1 MKLFIGASL
10 AFGSILVGSPLLAL
24 VFGSTF
30 AIILKIPENYINKSI
45 GTTFLQIGIIVIGL
59 TMSASNALEV
69 TAKYLPYISI
79 FVLLVLSAGAL
90 LANLFK
96 VDKKIGILIASGTA
110 ICGATAMAAVAPLI
124 QAKPRDL
131 LVSLAIIFIFNAIA
145 IGIFPIIGSSIGMSN
160 EQFGAWI
167 AMAIHDT
174 GSVIGTAMAY
184 GGDTI
189 ETAATLKLGRT
200 IWLIPLILILGTFYK
215 DEINS
220 RIKFPIF
227 IFIFITA
234 IFAGSVLSFN
244 QQNLLFLD
252 FISDTFLVAALFCI
266 GTQINSESIKE
277 IDSKTFLLALGLW
290 IIALVSSYF
299 LINLFL

>member
-1 MKLFIGASL
+1 MKLFIGSFL

-24 VFGSTF
+24 VLGSTF

-45 GTTFLQIGIIVIGL
+45 GTTFLQIGIIIIGL

-69 TAKYLPYISI
+69 TAKYFPYISI
-79 FVLLVLSAGAL
+79 FVLLVLFAGAL

-96 VDKKIGILIASGTA
+96 VDKKISILIASGTA

-124 QAKPRDL
+124 HAKPRDL

-174 GSVIGTAMAY
+174 GSVMGAAMAY

-215 DEINS
+215 DKSNS
-220 RIKFPIF
+220 KIKLPIF
-227 IFIFITA
+227 ILVFVIAIIAGTA
-234 IFAGSVLSFN
+234 LNLN

-266 GTQINSESIKE
+266 GTQINSESIKQ
-277 IDSKTFLLALGLW
+277 IDSKTFTLALGLW
-290 IIALVSSYF
+290 IVALLASYL
-299 LINLFL
+299 LINLF

>member
-1 MKLFIGASL
+1 MKLFIGSSL

-24 VFGSTF
+24 VLGSTF

-45 GTTFLQIGIIVIGL
+45 GTTFLQIGIIMIGL

-69 TAKYLPYISI
+69 TAKYFPYISI
-79 FVLLVLSAGAL
+79 FVLLVLFAGAL

-96 VDKKIGILIASGTA
+96 VDKKISILIASGTA

-124 QAKPRDL
+124 HAKPRDL

-174 GSVIGTAMAY
+174 GSVMGAAMAY

-200 IWLIPLILILGTFYK
+200 IWLIPLIIILGTFYK
-215 DEINS
+215 DKSNS
-220 RIKFPIF
+220 KIKFPIF
-227 IFIFITA
+227 ILVFVLAIIAGTA
-234 IFAGSVLSFN
+234 LNLN

-266 GTQINSESIKE
+266 GTQINSESIKQ
-277 IDSKTFLLALGLW
+277 IDSKTFTLALGLW
-290 IIALVSSYF
+290 IVALLASYL
-299 LINLFL
+299 LINLF

>member
-1 MKLFIGASL
+1 MKLFIGSFL

-24 VFGSTF
+24 VLGSTF

-215 DEINS
+215 DKSNS
-220 RIKFPIF
+220 KIKLPIF
-227 IFIFITA
+227 ILVFAIAIIAGTA
-234 IFAGSVLSFN
+234 LNLN

-290 IIALVSSYF
+290 IIALVSSYL
-299 LINLFL
+299 LINVFL

>member
-215 DEINS
+215 DKSNS
-220 RIKFPIF
+220 KIKLPIF
-227 IFIFITA
+227 ILVFVIAIIAGTA
-234 IFAGSVLSFN
+234 LNLN
-244 QQNLLFLD
+244 QQILLFLD

-290 IIALVSSYF
+290 IIALVSSYL
-299 LINLFL
+299 LINVFL

>member
-24 VFGSTF
+24 VLGSTF

-215 DEINS
+215 DKSNS
-220 RIKFPIF
+220 KIKLPIF
-227 IFIFITA
+227 ILVFVIAIIAGTA
-234 IFAGSVLSFN
+234 LNLN

-290 IIALVSSYF
+290 IIALVSSYL

>member
-1 MKLFIGASL
+1 MKLFLGACF
-10 AFGSILVGSPLLAL
+10 AFGSILIGSPLLAL
-24 VFGSTF
+24 LLGSTF
-30 AIILKIPENYINKSI
+30 AIIFRIPENFIDKSI
-45 GTTFLQIGIIVIGL
+45 GTTFLQIGIIIIGL
-59 TMSASNALEV
+59 TVSASNALEL
-69 TAKYLPYISI
+69 TAKYFPYISI
-79 FVLLVLSAGAL
+79 FVFLVLSAGAL
-90 LANLFK
+90 LANLLK

-110 ICGATAMAAVAPLI
+110 ICGATAMAAIAPLI
-124 QAKPRDL
+124 RAKPRDL

-145 IGIFPIIGSSIGMSN
+145 IGIFPLIGSSIGMSY

-174 GSVIGTAMAY
+174 SSVMGTAMAY

-215 DEINS
+215 DKSNS
-220 RIKFPIF
+220 KIKLPIF
-227 IFIFITA
+227 ILVFVIAIIAGTA
-234 IFAGSVLSFN
+234 LNLN

>member
-45 GTTFLQIGIIVIGL
+45 GTTFLQIGIIIIGL

-69 TAKYLPYISI
+69 TAKYFPYISI

-90 LANLFK
+90 LANLLK
-96 VDKKIGILIASGTA
+96 VDKKIGILIATGTA

-174 GSVIGTAMAY
+174 GSVMGAAMAY

-200 IWLIPLILILGTFYK
+200 VWLIPLILILGTFYK
-215 DEINS
+215 DKSNS
-220 RIKFPIF
+220 KIKLPIF
-227 IFIFITA
+227 ILVFVIAIIAGTA
-234 IFAGSVLSFN
+234 LNLN

-290 IIALVSSYF
+290 IIALASSYF

>member
-45 GTTFLQIGIIVIGL
+45 GTTFLQIGIIIIGL

-174 GSVIGTAMAY
+174 GSVMGAAMAY

-189 ETAATLKLGRT
+189 ETAATLKLGSCLLYTSPSPR
-200 IWLIPLILILGTFYK
+200 
-215 DEINS
+215 DVEES
-220 RIKFPIF
+220 RMP
-227 IFIFITA
+227 
-234 IFAGSVLSFN
+234 
-244 QQNLLFLD
+244 
-252 FISDTFLVAALFCI
+252 
-266 GTQINSESIKE
+266 
-277 IDSKTFLLALGLW
+277 
-290 IIALVSSYF
+290 SSA
-299 LINLFL
+299 

>member
-45 GTTFLQIGIIVIGL
+45 GTTFLQIGIIIIGL

-69 TAKYLPYISI
+69 TAKYFPYISI

-90 LANLFK
+90 LANLLK

-174 GSVIGTAMAY
+174 GSVMGAAMAY

-200 IWLIPLILILGTFYK
+200 VWLIPLILILGTFYK
-215 DEINS
+215 DKSNS
-220 RIKFPIF
+220 KIKLPIF
-227 IFIFITA
+227 ILVFVIAIIAGTA
-234 IFAGSVLSFN
+234 LNLN

-290 IIALVSSYF
+290 IIALVSSYL
-299 LINLFL
+299 LINVFL

>member
-174 GSVIGTAMAY
+174 GSVMGAAMAY

-200 IWLIPLILILGTFYK
+200 VWLIPLIVILGTFYK
-215 DEINS
+215 DKSNS
-220 RIKFPIF
+220 KIKFPIF
-227 IFIFITA
+227 ILVFVLAIIAGTA
-234 IFAGSVLSFN
+234 LNLN

-290 IIALVSSYF
+290 IIALVSSYL
-299 LINLFL
+299 LINVFL

>member
-1 MKLFIGASL
+1 MKLFIGSSL

-24 VFGSTF
+24 VLGSTF

-145 IGIFPIIGSSIGMSN
+145 IGIFPIIGNSIGMSN

-215 DEINS
+215 DKSNS
-220 RIKFPIF
+220 KIKLPIF
-227 IFIFITA
+227 ILVFVIAIIAGTA
-234 IFAGSVLSFN
+234 LNLN

-266 GTQINSESIKE
+266 GTQINSESIKQ
-277 IDSKTFLLALGLW
+277 IDSKTFTLALGLW
-290 IIALVSSYF
+290 IVALLASYL
-299 LINLFL
+299 LINLF

>member
-24 VFGSTF
+24 VLGSTF

-174 GSVIGTAMAY
+174 GTVMGAAMAY

-200 IWLIPLILILGTFYK
+200 VWLIPLILILGTFYK
-215 DEINS
+215 DKSNS
-220 RIKFPIF
+220 KIKLPIF
-227 IFIFITA
+227 ILVFVIAIIAGTA
-234 IFAGSVLSFN
+234 LN
-244 QQNLLFLD
+244 LYQQNLLFLD

>member
-24 VFGSTF
+24 VLGSTF

-45 GTTFLQIGIIVIGL
+45 GTTFLQIGIIIIGL

-69 TAKYLPYISI
+69 TAKYFPYISI
-79 FVLLVLSAGAL
+79 FVLLVLFAGAL

-96 VDKKIGILIASGTA
+96 VDKKISILIASGTA

-124 QAKPRDL
+124 HAKPRDL

-174 GSVIGTAMAY
+174 GSVMGAAMAY

-215 DEINS
+215 DKSNS
-220 RIKFPIF
+220 KIKLPIF
-227 IFIFITA
+227 ILVFVIAIIAGTA
-234 IFAGSVLSFN
+234 LNLN

>member
-1 MKLFIGASL
+1 MKLFIGSFL

-24 VFGSTF
+24 VLGSTF

-45 GTTFLQIGIIVIGL
+45 GTTFLKIGIIIIGL

-69 TAKYLPYISI
+69 TAKYFPYISI
-79 FVLLVLSAGAL
+79 FVLLVLFAGAL

-96 VDKKIGILIASGTA
+96 VDKKISILIASGTA

-124 QAKPRDL
+124 HAKPRDL

-174 GSVIGTAMAY
+174 GSVMGAAMAY

-200 IWLIPLILILGTFYK
+200 IWLIPLIIILGTFYK
-215 DEINS
+215 DKSNS
-220 RIKFPIF
+220 KIKFPIF
-227 IFIFITA
+227 ILVFVLAIIAGTA
-234 IFAGSVLSFN
+234 LNLN

-266 GTQINSESIKE
+266 GTQINSESIKQ
-277 IDSKTFLLALGLW
+277 IDSKTFTLALGLW
-290 IIALVSSYF
+290 IVALLASYL
-299 LINLFL
+299 LINLF

>member
-45 GTTFLQIGIIVIGL
+45 GTTFLQIGIIIIGL

-69 TAKYLPYISI
+69 TAKYFPYISI

-90 LANLFK
+90 LANLLK

-174 GSVIGTAMAY
+174 GSVMGAAMAY

-200 IWLIPLILILGTFYK
+200 VWLIPLILILGTFYK
-215 DEINS
+215 DKSNS
-220 RIKFPIF
+220 KIKLPIF
-227 IFIFITA
+227 ILVFVIAIIAGTA
-234 IFAGSVLSFN
+234 LNLN

-290 IIALVSSYF
+290 IIALASSYF

>member
-1 MKLFIGASL
+1 MKLFIGSFL

-24 VFGSTF
+24 VLGSTF
-30 AIILKIPENYINKSI
+30 AIILKIPENYINQSI
-45 GTTFLQIGIIVIGL
+45 GTTFLQIGIIIIGL

-69 TAKYLPYISI
+69 TAKYFPYISI
-79 FVLLVLSAGAL
+79 FVLLVLFAGAL

-96 VDKKIGILIASGTA
+96 VDKKISILIASGTA

-124 QAKPRDL
+124 HAKPRDL

-174 GSVIGTAMAY
+174 GSVMGAAMAY

-200 IWLIPLILILGTFYK
+200 IWLIPLIIILGTFYK
-215 DEINS
+215 DKSNS
-220 RIKFPIF
+220 KIKFPIF
-227 IFIFITA
+227 ILVFVLAIIAGTA
-234 IFAGSVLSFN
+234 LNLN

-266 GTQINSESIKE
+266 GTQINSESIKQ
-277 IDSKTFLLALGLW
+277 IDSKTFTLALGLW
-290 IIALVSSYF
+290 IVALLASYL
-299 LINLFL
+299 LINLF

>member
-1 MKLFIGASL
+1 MKLFLGACF
-10 AFGSILVGSPLLAL
+10 AFGSILIGSPLLAL
-24 VFGSTF
+24 LLGSTF
-30 AIILKIPENYINKSI
+30 AIIFRIPENFIDKSI
-45 GTTFLQIGIIVIGL
+45 GTTFLQIGIIIIGL
-59 TMSASNALEV
+59 TISASNALEL
-69 TAKYLPYISI
+69 TAKYFPYISI

-90 LANLFK
+90 LANLLK
-96 VDKKIGILIASGTA
+96 VDKTIGILIASGTA
-110 ICGATAMAAVAPLI
+110 ICGASAMAAIAPLI
-124 QAKPRDL
+124 RAKPRDL

-145 IGIFPIIGSSIGMSN
+145 IGIFPLIGSSTGMSY

-174 GSVIGTAMAY
+174 SSVMGTAMAY

-215 DEINS
+215 DESNS

-227 IFIFITA
+227 IFIFIMA

-266 GTQINSESIKE
+266 GTQINSESINE

>member
-24 VFGSTF
+24 VLGSTF

-215 DEINS
+215 DKSNS
-220 RIKFPIF
+220 KIKLPIF
-227 IFIFITA
+227 ILVFVIAIIAGTA
-234 IFAGSVLSFN
+234 LNLN

>member
-1 MKLFIGASL
+1 MKLFIGSSL

-24 VFGSTF
+24 VLGSTF
-30 AIILKIPENYINKSI
+30 AIILKIPENYINQSI
-45 GTTFLQIGIIVIGL
+45 GTTFLQIGIIIIGL

-69 TAKYLPYISI
+69 TAKYFPYISI
-79 FVLLVLSAGAL
+79 FVLLVLFAGAL

-96 VDKKIGILIASGTA
+96 VDKKISILIASGTA

-124 QAKPRDL
+124 HAKPRDL

-174 GSVIGTAMAY
+174 GSVMGAAMAY

-215 DEINS
+215 DKSNS
-220 RIKFPIF
+220 KIKLPIF
-227 IFIFITA
+227 ILVFVLAIIAGTA
-234 IFAGSVLSFN
+234 LNLN

-266 GTQINSESIKE
+266 GTQINSESIKQ
-277 IDSKTFLLALGLW
+277 IDSKTFTLALGLW
-290 IIALVSSYF
+290 IVALLASYL

>member
-1 MKLFIGASL
+1 MKLFIGSFL

-24 VFGSTF
+24 VLGSTF

-45 GTTFLQIGIIVIGL
+45 GTTFLQIGIIMIGL

-69 TAKYLPYISI
+69 TAKYFPYISI
-79 FVLLVLSAGAL
+79 FVLLVLFAGAL

-96 VDKKIGILIASGTA
+96 VDKKISILIASGTA

-124 QAKPRDL
+124 HAKPRDL

-174 GSVIGTAMAY
+174 GSVMGAAMAY

-215 DEINS
+215 DKSNS
-220 RIKFPIF
+220 KIKLPIF
-227 IFIFITA
+227 ILVFVLAIIAGTA
-234 IFAGSVLSFN
+234 LNLS

-266 GTQINSESIKE
+266 GTQINSESIKA
-277 IDSKTFLLALGLW
+277 IDPKTFTLALGLW
-290 IIALVSSYF
+290 IVALLASYF
-299 LINLFL
+299 LINLF

>member
-24 VFGSTF
+24 VLGSTF

-174 GSVIGTAMAY
+174 GSVMGAAMAY

-200 IWLIPLILILGTFYK
+200 VWLIPLIVILGTFYK
-215 DEINS
+215 DKSNS
-220 RIKFPIF
+220 KIKLPIF
-227 IFIFITA
+227 ILVFVIAIIAGTA
-234 IFAGSVLSFN
+234 LNLN

-290 IIALVSSYF
+290 IIALVSSYL
-299 LINLFL
+299 LINVFL

>member
-1 MKLFIGASL
+1 MKLFIGSFL

-24 VFGSTF
+24 VLGSTF

-45 GTTFLQIGIIVIGL
+45 GTTFLQIGIIIIGL

-69 TAKYLPYISI
+69 TAKYFPYISI
-79 FVLLVLSAGAL
+79 FVLLVLFAGAL

-96 VDKKIGILIASGTA
+96 VDKKISILIASGTA

-124 QAKPRDL
+124 HAKPRDL

-174 GSVIGTAMAY
+174 GSVMGAAMAY

-215 DEINS
+215 DKSNS
-220 RIKFPIF
+220 KIKFPIF
-227 IFIFITA
+227 ILVFVLAIIAGTA
-234 IFAGSVLSFN
+234 LNLN

-266 GTQINSESIKE
+266 GTQINSESIKQ
-277 IDSKTFLLALGLW
+277 IDSKTFTLALGLW
-290 IIALVSSYF
+290 IVALLASYL
-299 LINLFL
+299 LINLF

>member
-1 MKLFIGASL
+1 MKLFIGSFL

-24 VFGSTF
+24 VLGSTF
-30 AIILKIPENYINKSI
+30 AIILKIPENYINQSI
-45 GTTFLQIGIIVIGL
+45 GTTFLQIGIIIIGL

-69 TAKYLPYISI
+69 TAKYFPYISI
-79 FVLLVLSAGAL
+79 FVLLVLFAGAL

-96 VDKKIGILIASGTA
+96 VDKKISILIASGTA

-124 QAKPRDL
+124 HAKPRDL

-174 GSVIGTAMAY
+174 GSVMGAAMAY

-215 DEINS
+215 DKSNS
-220 RIKFPIF
+220 KIKFPIF
-227 IFIFITA
+227 ILVFVLAIIAGTA
-234 IFAGSVLSFN
+234 LNLN

-266 GTQINSESIKE
+266 GTQINSESIKQ
-277 IDSKTFLLALGLW
+277 IDSKTFTLALGLW
-290 IIALVSSYF
+290 IVALLASYL

>member
-24 VFGSTF
+24 VLGSTF

-145 IGIFPIIGSSIGMSN
+145 IGIFPIIGSSFGMSN

-215 DEINS
+215 DKSNS
-220 RIKFPIF
+220 KIKLPIF
-227 IFIFITA
+227 ILVFVIAIIAGTA
-234 IFAGSVLSFN
+234 LNLN

-290 IIALVSSYF
+290 IIALVSSYL
-299 LINLFL
+299 LINVFL

>member
-1 MKLFIGASL
+1 MKLFIGSSL

-24 VFGSTF
+24 VLGSTF
-30 AIILKIPENYINKSI
+30 AIILKIPENYINQSI
-45 GTTFLQIGIIVIGL
+45 GTTFLQIGIIIIGL

-69 TAKYLPYISI
+69 TAKYFPYISI
-79 FVLLVLSAGAL
+79 FVLLVLFAGAL

-96 VDKKIGILIASGTA
+96 VDKKISILIASGTA

-124 QAKPRDL
+124 HAKPRDL

-215 DEINS
+215 DKSNS
-220 RIKFPIF
+220 KIKFPIF
-227 IFIFITA
+227 ILVFVLAIIAGTA
-234 IFAGSVLSFN
+234 LNLN

-266 GTQINSESIKE
+266 GTQINSESIKQ
-277 IDSKTFLLALGLW
+277 IDSKTFTLALGLW
-290 IIALVSSYF
+290 IVALLASYL
-299 LINLFL
+299 LINLF

>member
-215 DEINS
+215 DKSNS
-220 RIKFPIF
+220 KIKLPIF
-227 IFIFITA
+227 I
-234 IFAGSVLSFN
+234 
-244 QQNLLFLD
+244 
-252 FISDTFLVAALFCI
+252 LVFVIA
-266 GTQINSESIKE
+266 
-277 IDSKTFLLALGLW
+277 
-290 IIALVSSYF
+290 IIAGTALNPVSYTH
-299 LINLFL
+299 LTLPTNREV

>member
-24 VFGSTF
+24 VLGSTF

-45 GTTFLQIGIIVIGL
+45 GTTFLKIGIIIIGL

-69 TAKYLPYISI
+69 TAKYFPYISI

-90 LANLFK
+90 LAYFLK

-110 ICGATAMAAVAPLI
+110 ICGATAMAAIAPLI
-124 QAKPRDL
+124 KAKPRDL

-145 IGIFPIIGSSIGMSN
+145 IGILPIIGSSIAMSN

-174 GSVIGTAMAY
+174 GSVIGAAIVF

-200 IWLIPLILILGTFYK
+200 LWLIPLILILGIFYK
-215 DEINS
+215 DRSNTK
-220 RIKFPIF
+220 IKFPIF
-227 IFIFITA
+227 ILIFILA
-234 IFAGSVLSFN
+234 IVAGPFLNFN
-244 QQNLLFLD
+244 QQDLLFLD
-252 FISDTFLVAALFCI
+252 FISDTFVVAALFCI
-266 GTQINSESIKE
+266 GAQINSESIKE
-277 IDSKTFLLALGLW
+277 IDPKTFSLALGLW
-290 IIALVSSYF
+290 IVALLASYF

>member
-1 MKLFIGASL
+1 MKLFIGSFL

-24 VFGSTF
+24 VLGSTF

-45 GTTFLQIGIIVIGL
+45 GTTFLQIGIIIIGL

-69 TAKYLPYISI
+69 TAKYFPYISI

-90 LANLFK
+90 LANLLK

-174 GSVIGTAMAY
+174 GSVMGAAMAY

-200 IWLIPLILILGTFYK
+200 VWLIPLIVILGTFYK
-215 DEINS
+215 DKSNS
-220 RIKFPIF
+220 KIKLPIF
-227 IFIFITA
+227 ILVFVIAIIAGTA
-234 IFAGSVLSFN
+234 LNLN

-290 IIALVSSYF
+290 IIALVSSYL
-299 LINLFL
+299 LINVFL

>member
-1 MKLFIGASL
+1 MKLFIGSFL

-24 VFGSTF
+24 VLGSTF

-45 GTTFLQIGIIVIGL
+45 GTTFLQIGIIMIGL

-69 TAKYLPYISI
+69 TAKYFPYISI
-79 FVLLVLSAGAL
+79 FVLLVLFAGAL

-96 VDKKIGILIASGTA
+96 VDKKISILIASGTA

-124 QAKPRDL
+124 HAKPRDL

-174 GSVIGTAMAY
+174 GSVMGAAMAY

-200 IWLIPLILILGTFYK
+200 IWLIPLIIILGTFYK
-215 DEINS
+215 DKSNS
-220 RIKFPIF
+220 KIKFPIF
-227 IFIFITA
+227 ILVFVLAIIAGTA
-234 IFAGSVLSFN
+234 LNLN

-266 GTQINSESIKE
+266 GTQINSESIKQ
-277 IDSKTFLLALGLW
+277 IDSKTFTLALGLW
-290 IIALVSSYF
+290 IVALLASYL
-299 LINLFL
+299 LINLF

>member
-24 VFGSTF
+24 VLGSTF

-45 GTTFLQIGIIVIGL
+45 GTTFLQIGIIIIGL

-69 TAKYLPYISI
+69 TAKYFPYISI

-90 LANLFK
+90 LANLLK

-174 GSVIGTAMAY
+174 GSVMGAAMAY

-200 IWLIPLILILGTFYK
+200 VWLIPLILILGTFYK
-215 DEINS
+215 DKSNS
-220 RIKFPIF
+220 KIKLPIF
-227 IFIFITA
+227 ILVFVIAIIAGTA
-234 IFAGSVLSFN
+234 LNLN

>member
-24 VFGSTF
+24 VLGSTF

-215 DEINS
+215 DKSNS
-220 RIKFPIF
+220 KIKLPIF
-227 IFIFITA
+227 ILVFVIAIIAGTA
-234 IFAGSVLSFN
+234 LNLN

-290 IIALVSSYF
+290 IIALVSSYL
-299 LINLFL
+299 LINVFL

>member
-10 AFGSILVGSPLLAL
+10 AFGSILVGSPILAL

-45 GTTFLQIGIIVIGL
+45 GTTFLQIGIIIIGL

-69 TAKYLPYISI
+69 TAKYFPYISI

-90 LANLFK
+90 LANLLK

-174 GSVIGTAMAY
+174 GSVMGAAMAY

-200 IWLIPLILILGTFYK
+200 VWLIPLIVILGTFYK
-215 DEINS
+215 DKSNS
-220 RIKFPIF
+220 KIKLPIF
-227 IFIFITA
+227 ILVFVIAIIAGTA
-234 IFAGSVLSFN
+234 LNLN

>member
-45 GTTFLQIGIIVIGL
+45 GTTFLQIGIIIIGL

-69 TAKYLPYISI
+69 TAKYFPYISI

-90 LANLFK
+90 LANLLK

-174 GSVIGTAMAY
+174 GSVMGAAMAY

-200 IWLIPLILILGTFYK
+200 VWLIPLILILGTFYK
-215 DEINS
+215 DKSNS
-220 RIKFPIF
+220 KIKLPIF
-227 IFIFITA
+227 ILVFVIAIIAGTA
-234 IFAGSVLSFN
+234 LNLN

-290 IIALVSSYF
+290 IIALVASYF